1 MIAMINGV
9 QSAFTDAGEGLPLVF
24 IHGFPLSRGAWSR
37 QVDALTPKYRVI
49 APDLRGFGESGASSG
64 PVFMS
69 RYAEDIH
76 ALLLHLGT
84 GPVILVGHSMGG
96 YVALA
101 FAKAFPELLRGLVL
115 VGTKAG
121 GDAPE
126 VAAAR
131 RATAEKVRTEG
142 IASVVESMAPKM
154 LAAANTDA
162 GMALTVRGF
171 MQPASQ
177 EGVIGALL
185 GMAERPDAGDWA
197 GKIRVPTLVV
207 AGADDILILPS
218 ESEALAKAIPDA
230 QLTLIPRAGHLVA
243 FEQPEAFNEAV
254 SAWLTWGTRE
264 PLADKTNLAATRPVR
279 RPADPTTP
287 AGGTT

>member
-1 MIAMINGV
+1 MFAMTNGI

-24 IHGFPLSRGAWSR
+24 LHGFPLSRGAWSK
-37 QVDALTPKYRVI
+37 QVDAFQAKDRVI
-49 APDLRGFGESGASSG
+49 APDLRGFGESGASAG

-101 FAKAFPELLRGLVL
+101 FAKAFPDLLRGLVL

-131 RATAEKVRTEG
+131 RATAEQVRKEG
-142 IASVVESMAPKM
+142 GAAVVESMAAKM
-154 LAAANTDA
+154 LSASNTDA
-162 GMALTVRGF
+162 GMALAVRGL
-171 MQPASQ
+171 MQPAHP

-185 GMAERPDAGDWA
+185 GMAERPDAGPWL
-197 GKIRVPTLVV
+197 GSIRVPPLVV

-218 ESEALAKAIPDA
+218 ESQSLAKAIPDA

-243 FEQPEAFNEAV
+243 FEQPVAFNEV
-254 SAWLTWGTRE
+254 LSAWLTWGTRE
-264 PLADKTNLAATRPVR
+264 PPADRANFAATRPVR
-279 RPADPTTP
+279 RPVDPTTP

>member
-1 MIAMINGV
+1 MIAMTNGI

-24 IHGFPLSRGAWSR
+24 IHGFPLSRGAWSK
-37 QVDALTPKYRVI
+37 QVDAFQPKFRVI
-49 APDLRGFGESGASSG
+49 APDLRGFGESGSSMG

-69 RYAEDIH
+69 RYAEDIR
-76 ALLLHLGT
+76 ALLMHLGT

-101 FAKAFPELLRGLVL
+101 FAKACPELLRGLVL

-121 GDAPE
+121 ADAPE

-131 RATAEKVRTEG
+131 RATAEKVRKEG
-142 IASVVESMAPKM
+142 IAPVVESMAPKM
-154 LAAANTDA
+154 LSAGNTDA
-162 GMALTVRGF
+162 GMAQSIRDL

-185 GMAERPDAGDWA
+185 GMAERPDAGDWV
-197 GKIRVPTLVV
+197 GTIRVPTLVV
-207 AGADDILILPS
+207 TGVDDILILPS

-230 QLTLIPRAGHLVA
+230 HLTLIPRAGHLVA
-243 FEQPEAFNEAV
+243 FEQPEAFNEAL
-254 SAWLTWGTRE
+254 SDWLGRGSRDPAT
-264 PLADKTNLAATRPVR
+264 DKSQLGATRPVR
-279 RPADPTTP
+279 RPADGAPP
-287 AGGTT
+287 NGGTT

>member
-1 MIAMINGV
+1 
-9 QSAFTDAGEGLPLVF
+9 
-24 IHGFPLSRGAWSR
+24 
-37 QVDALTPKYRVI
+37 
-49 APDLRGFGESGASSG
+49 
-64 PVFMS
+64 
-69 RYAEDIH
+69 
-76 ALLLHLGT
+76 
-84 GPVILVGHSMGG
+84 MGG

-126 VAAAR
+126 VAASR

-142 IASVVESMAPKM
+142 IAAVIEAMAPKM
-154 LAAANTDA
+154 LAATNTDA
-162 GMALTVRGF
+162 GMALAVRGL

-177 EGVIGALL
+177 EGVISALL
-185 GMAERPDAGDWA
+185 GMAERPDAGEWI
-197 GKIRVPTLVV
+197 GTIRVPTLVV

-230 QLTLIPRAGHLVA
+230 HLALIPKAGHLVA
-243 FEQPEAFNEAV
+243 FEQSVAFNEAL

-264 PLADKTNLAATRPVR
+264 PPVDKADLTATRPVR
-279 RPADPTTP
+279 RPVDPTTP
-287 AGGTT
+287 AGGTP

>member
-1 MIAMINGV
+1 MFTLTNGV

-24 IHGFPLSRGAWSR
+24 IHGFPLSRGAWSN
-37 QVDALTPKYRVI
+37 QVEAFESKYRVI

-84 GPVILVGHSMGG
+84 GPVILAGHSMGG
-96 YVALA
+96 YVAMA

-154 LAAANTDA
+154 LAAANADA
-162 GMALTVRGF
+162 GMALAVRNL

-185 GMAERPDAGDWA
+185 GMAERPDAGAWVGA
-197 GKIRVPTLVV
+197 IRVPTLVV

-218 ESEALAKAIPDA
+218 ESKALAKAIPDA
-230 QLTLIPRAGHLVA
+230 HLTLIPRAGHLVA
-243 FEQPEAFNEAV
+243 FEQPEPFNEALN
-254 SAWLTWGTRE
+254 AWLTWGSRE
-264 PLADKTNLAATRPVR
+264 PTVDKANLSATRPVR
-279 RPADPTTP
+279 RPVDLTH
-287 AGGTT
+287 GGTP

>member
-1 MIAMINGV
+1 MFATTNGV
-9 QSAFTDAGEGLPLVF
+9 QCAFTDAGEGLPLVF

-37 QVDALTPKYRVI
+37 QVAAFQPTYRVI

-84 GPVILVGHSMGG
+84 GPVILAGHSMGG

-101 FAKAFPELLRGLVL
+101 FAKAFPDLVRGLVL

-142 IASVVESMAPKM
+142 IADLVDSMAAKM
-154 LAAANTDA
+154 LATDNKDA
-162 GMALTVRGF
+162 GMAQSVRDL
-171 MQPASQ
+171 MLPASP

-185 GMAERPDAGDWA
+185 GMAERPDAGAWI
-197 GKIRVPTLVV
+197 GRIRVPTLVV

-218 ESEALAKAIPDA
+218 ESQSLAEAIPDA
-230 QLTLIPRAGHLVA
+230 HLTLIPRAGHLVA
-243 FEQPEAFNEAV
+243 FEQPAAFNEAL

-264 PLADKTNLAATRPVR
+264 PPVDKADPTATRPVR
-279 RPADPTTP
+279 RPVDPTTP
-287 AGGTT
+287 TGGTT

>member
-1 MIAMINGV
+1 MIAMTNGV
-9 QSAFTDAGEGLPLVF
+9 QSAFTDSGEGLPLVF
-24 IHGFPLSRGAWSR
+24 IHGFPLSRGAWSK
-37 QVDALTPKYRVI
+37 QVAAFEENYRVI

-64 PVFMS
+64 AVFMS
-69 RYAEDIH
+69 RYAEDIR
-76 ALLLHLGT
+76 ALLVHLGT

-101 FAKAFPELLRGLVL
+101 FAKAFPDLLRGLVL

-131 RATAEKVRTEG
+131 RATAEKVRKEG
-142 IASVVESMAPKM
+142 IDSVVETMAPKM
-154 LAAANTDA
+154 LATSNTDA
-162 GMALTVRGF
+162 GMASSVRGF

-185 GMAERPDAGDWA
+185 GMAERPDAGDWI
-197 GKIRVPTLVV
+197 GTIRVPTLVV

-218 ESEALAKAIPDA
+218 ESEALVKAIPDA
-230 QLTLIPRAGHLVA
+230 HLTLIPHAGHLVA
-243 FEQPEAFNEAV
+243 FEQPEAFNEAL
-254 SAWLTWGTRE
+254 SGWLTWGTRE
-264 PLADKTNLAATRPVR
+264 PPVDKANLAATRPVR

-287 AGGTT
+287 SGGTT